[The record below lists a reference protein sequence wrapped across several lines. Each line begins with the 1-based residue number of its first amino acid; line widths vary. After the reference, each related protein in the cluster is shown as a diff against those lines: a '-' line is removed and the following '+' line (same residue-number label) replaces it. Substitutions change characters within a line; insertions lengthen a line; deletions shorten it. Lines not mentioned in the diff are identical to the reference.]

1 MDALQ
6 QLQQMAAQQGFAKLS
21 TDVELPVD
29 TTSAEIRLTH
39 VDVGVEY
46 KDGKPTEKIKTQQHL
61 DEETGEVSTVVR
73 VKCTVQFTQGGAV
86 APAKLNSLW
95 VDVETA
101 TSLVQCVSK
110 QARVK
115 LINPRVVPY
124 IETYQKKDSNFVG
137 EKPAAK
143 FVVDGV
149 ELA

>member
-29 TTSAEIRLTH
+29 TTSAEVRLTH

-46 KDGKPTEKIKTQQHL
+46 EDGKPTDKIKTQQRL

-73 VKCTVQFTQGGAV
+73 VRCTVQFVQGGAV

-101 TSLVQCVSK
+101 TALMQGVSQ

-115 LINPRVVPY
+115 LINLRVVPY
-124 IETYQKKDSNFVG
+124 IETYKKENSNFMG

-143 FVVDGV
+143 LVVDGV